1 MFKTVRGQDGRLLR
15 GYDVLTDFDG
25 WVAIPYYTGD
35 RDCEDTRAGAT
46 LNVDRHY
53 PDIVAWGY
61 RTMGSLRIELDIGKN
76 VYAGEARILSDEP
89 LLTIEI
95 PGALERQ

>member
-1 MFKTVRGQDGRLLR
+1 
-15 GYDVLTDFDG
+15 VLTDFDG
-25 WVAIPYYTGD
+25 WFAIPHYTGEMT
-35 RDCEDTRAGAT
+35 CEDTRAGAI

-61 RTMGSLRIELDIGKN
+61 RKMGNLRIELDLGKN
-76 VYAGEARILSDEP
+76 VYAGEARILSDDP

-95 PGALERQ
+95 TGALERQ